1 MINHKSLKSTQE
13 VAVKQAEVKAATM
26 KAKSDI
32 VAKAWTQTVKLK
44 APSSLV
50 SAPLWGSYGAGGG
63 GPAIGT
69 PLACWTTG
77 ADAEGAWPG
86 VEVEVGAWKE
96 EEVEVGA
103 LKEDKV
109 EEEEWKEF
117 ETEGVQAE
125 TDHEMRIL
133 NDRVTPSAIY
143 LNICS
148 VLLDFFDVKHIKDFR
163 ITLRYILYF
172 SLCFQF
178 V

>member
-1 MINHKSLKSTQE
+1 M
-13 VAVKQAEVKAATM
+13 KQAEVKAATM
-26 KAKSDI
+26 KVHLPKSDI

-77 ADAEGAWPG
+77 AEAEGAWPE

-109 EEEEWKEF
+109 EEEEWKEEEF
-117 ETEGVQAE
+117 ETGGVQAE

-143 LNICS
+143 LNIS
-148 VLLDFFDVKHIKDFR
+148 MFYMNLKFVHTYLHGVLLEFVYVKHIEYYVLVF
-163 ITLRYILYF
+163 
-172 SLCFQF
+172 
-178 V
+178 

>member
-1 MINHKSLKSTQE
+1 MRH
-13 VAVKQAEVKAATM
+13 AT
-26 KAKSDI
+26 
-32 VAKAWTQTVKLK
+32 
-44 APSSLV
+44 
-50 SAPLWGSYGAGGG
+50 GAGGG

-77 ADAEGAWPG
+77 AEAEGAWPE

-143 LNICS
+143 ICMLYMNS
-148 VLLDFFDVKHIKDFR
+148 KFVHIC
-163 ITLRYILYF
+163 T
-172 SLCFQF
+172 
-178 V
+178 

>member
-1 MINHKSLKSTQE
+1 M
-13 VAVKQAEVKAATM
+13 KQAEVKAATM
-26 KAKSDI
+26 KVHLPKSDI
-32 VAKAWTQTVKLK
+32 VAKAWTQTVKQK
-44 APSSLV
+44 APRSLV

-77 ADAEGAWPG
+77 ADAEGAWPE

-133 NDRVTPSAIY
+133 NDRVTSSAIY
-143 LNICS
+143 LNMNS
-148 VLLDFFDVKHIKDFR
+148 KFVHSYVREVLLEFFM
-163 ITLRYILYF
+163 
-172 SLCFQF
+172 
-178 V
+178 

>member
-1 MINHKSLKSTQE
+1 M
-13 VAVKQAEVKAATM
+13 KQAEVKAATM
-26 KAKSDI
+26 KVHLPKSDI
-32 VAKAWTQTVKLK
+32 VAKAWTQTVKQK
-44 APSSLV
+44 APRSLV

-77 ADAEGAWPG
+77 ADAEGAWPE

-133 NDRVTPSAIY
+133 NDRVTPSAIN
-143 LNICS
+143 LNI
-148 VLLDFFDVKHIKDFR
+148 
-163 ITLRYILYF
+163 
-172 SLCFQF
+172 
-178 V
+178 